1 MFLIPRIAFGRPG
14 TAACS
19 AQPTRPYL
27 GCDQQSAAVYKAYKP
42 EADATAEI
50 AVDLRQGKDIKSVAD
65 TTATSGSGD
74 SVPAKLLTA
83 VSVTKADIK
92 NAIGTDALYPTAQ
105 LCNGPFTQPCKHA
118 GIQ

>member
-1 MFLIPRIAFGRPG
+1 MACQWWEQALSWEQERRWPARLHQVAGGDAGPRFWWWRRPPG
-14 TAACS
+14 SPA
-19 AQPTRPYL
+19 
-27 GCDQQSAAVYKAYKP
+27 
-42 EADATAEI
+42 AEI

-83 VSVTKADIK
+83 VSVTKANIK
-92 NAIGTDALYPTAQ
+92 DAIGTDALYTTAQ